1 MSSIHVRAF
10 AESRATITYGV
21 PQRVVSD
28 TRGVASGSAA
38 VPNDVVGAGWAS
50 CGNRLGMSARVHATC
65 PVAVF
70 TPGKAV
76 SVLTTN
82 TAARVRQPQMMDS
95 ARLILHRSSS
105 DSAGAAHHRTAH

>member
-38 VPNDVVGAGWAS
+38 GPNDVVGAGWAS
-50 CGNRLGMSARVHATC
+50 CGNRVGMSVRVHATC
-65 PVAVF
+65 PVAVA
-70 TPGKAV
+70 TPRRAF
-76 SVLTTN
+76 SVLTK
-82 TAARVRQPQMMDS
+82 S
-95 ARLILHRSSS
+95 APAGGKRWSVVERCRMHFQRS
-105 DSAGAAHHRTAH
+105 GEH

>member
-38 VPNDVVGAGWAS
+38 VADDVVGAGWAS
-50 CGNRLGMSARVHATC
+50 CGNRVGMSARVHATC
-65 PVAVF
+65 PVAVSPPRGAF
-70 TPGKAV
+70 SVVTMSTPAGGGRWEK
-76 SVLTTN
+76 
-82 TAARVRQPQMMDS
+82 MY
-95 ARLILHRSSS
+95 RSSFIFQE
-105 DSAGAAHHRTAH
+105 

>member
-1 MSSIHVRAF
+1 MSSIHVRAL

-38 VPNDVVGAGWAS
+38 VPNDVVGAGWAN

-65 PVAVF
+65 PGAVS
-70 TPGKAV
+70 TPRRAF
-76 SVLTTN
+76 SVLTMSTP
-82 TAARVRQPQMMDS
+82 AGVSRWKMMDLAS
-95 ARLILHRSSS
+95 VVFQ
-105 DSAGAAHHRTAH
+105 GG